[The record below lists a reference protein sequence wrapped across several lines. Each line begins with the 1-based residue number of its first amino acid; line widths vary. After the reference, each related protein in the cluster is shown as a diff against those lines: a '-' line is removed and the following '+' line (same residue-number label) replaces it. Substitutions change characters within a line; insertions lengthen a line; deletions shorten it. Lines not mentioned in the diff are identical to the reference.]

1 MGLNNVR
8 KGYDIISRAGTGV
21 DIPSVIPEFGNL
33 ALHIVG
39 YNFDQDDLDQ
49 HVQLLKF
56 GHNDAWMFLL
66 DSAPKDPEKTQFAK
80 TPTFGAADEPWKVP
94 KIHVSQGLCA
104 WQPRSVPRDGKQ
116 ETPDPPKLAYI
127 MIFQGLSGGI
137 RSKLTVRSNLDLAGV
152 EMFHM
157 AANGFSVVFSGAILR
172 ENLEKRKKSG
182 ASFKKVN
189 TMEELQVLES
199 DSLGGVI
206 GVLC

>member
-8 KGYDIISRAGTGV
+8 KGYDIISRAGSGL
-21 DIPSVIPEFGNL
+21 DIPSVIPELGNL
-33 ALHIVG
+33 TLHIVG

-56 GHNDAWMFLL
+56 GHNDAWMSLL
-66 DSAPKDPEKTQFAK
+66 DSAPKDPEETGFAK
-80 TPTFGAADEPWKVP
+80 TPTFGVADEPWRVP
-94 KIHVSQGLCA
+94 KIHVSQGLRA
-104 WQPRSVPRDGKQ
+104 RQPRSVPRDGKQ
-116 ETPDPPKLAYI
+116 EKPDPPKLAYI
-127 MIFQGLSGGI
+127 MIVQGRSGAI

-189 TMEELQVLES
+189 TMEELQVPES
-199 DSLGGVI
+199 DSLSEVI

>member
-1 MGLNNVR
+1 MVNHVR
-8 KGYDIISRAGTGV
+8 RGCDIISRAGTNI
-21 DIPSVIPEFGNL
+21 DIASDIPEFDL

-49 HVQLLKF
+49 HVQLLKV
-56 GHNDAWMFLL
+56 GVNDAWMFLL
-66 DSAPKDPEKTQFAK
+66 EPAPKHPEETGFAK
-80 TPTFGAADEPWKVP
+80 TPTFGVADEPWRVP
-94 KIHVSQGLCA
+94 KIHVSQGLRA
-104 WQPRSVPRDGKQ
+104 WPPRSVPQNGKH
-116 ETPDPPKLAYI
+116 EKPDPELAYI
-127 MIFQGLSGGI
+127 MIVQGRSGSI
-137 RSKLTVRSNLDLAGV
+137 RSKLIVRSNLDLAGV

-189 TMEELQVLES
+189 TREELQALES
-199 DSLGGVI
+199 NSLGDVI